1 MPPQFC
7 LGKSFANYG
16 PTGPALV
23 STDTFAD
30 PDDIAL
36 WCEVAGERMQAA
48 RTTELIFSIPTLVA
62 YLSSICPLYPGDLI
76 FTGTPS
82 GVGMARGRYLAPG
95 ETISLGRRRHR
106 RAPQHMPSRCGAAS
120 GVRDMSDHTALRV
133 ERRGRVVILENQ
145 DPPRNR
151 MTFEYMDELERA
163 VIALRDDRDARA
175 VVITAAGD
183 EHFSVGMDLKQ
194 LMSGAPARG
203 GFEAVLDQRLRVLS
217 LIEQLD
223 KPVIATMFGY
233 CLGGGLELPLAC
245 HFRLAATEGAR
256 IGLPELDLGTVP
268 AWGGTA
274 RLTRTVGRA
283 HSLDMILRA
292 KKIDGPTALAI
303 GLVHE
308 LHPIAELKAKA
319 VELAEELA
327 AQPPIAVAGVLRAVV
342 GAEHLPLENAL
353 RIERDAVRRCSS
365 SADQIEGM
373 TAFLEKRRP
382 NFEGR

>member
-1 MPPQFC
+1 M
-7 LGKSFANYG
+7 N
-16 PTGPALV
+16 
-23 STDTFAD
+23 D
-30 PDDIAL
+30 
-36 WCEVAGERMQAA
+36 
-48 RTTELIFSIPTLVA
+48 
-62 YLSSICPLYPGDLI
+62 
-76 FTGTPS
+76 
-82 GVGMARGRYLAPG
+82 
-95 ETISLGRRRHR
+95 
-106 RAPQHMPSRCGAAS
+106 
-120 GVRDMSDHTALRV
+120 TALGI

-151 MTFEYMDELERA
+151 MSFEYMDELERA
-163 VIALRDDRDARA
+163 VIALRDDREVRA

-194 LMSGAPARG
+194 LMSGAKARG
-203 GFEAVLDQRLRVLS
+203 GFEAVLDQRQRVLAS
-217 LIEQLD
+217 IEQLD

-283 HSLDMILRA
+283 NALDLILRA

-308 LHPIAELKAKA
+308 VHPIGELKARA
-319 VELAEELA
+319 IDLAEELA
-327 AQPPIAVAGVLRAVV
+327 AQPPIAVAGVLRSVV
-342 GAEHLPLENAL
+342 GAEHLPLDDAL
-353 RIERDAVRRCSS
+353 RIEREAVRRCSA
-365 SADQIEGM
+365 SADQLEGM

>member
-1 MPPQFC
+1 
-7 LGKSFANYG
+7 
-16 PTGPALV
+16 V
-23 STDTFAD
+23 
-30 PDDIAL
+30 
-36 WCEVAGERMQAA
+36 
-48 RTTELIFSIPTLVA
+48 
-62 YLSSICPLYPGDLI
+62 
-76 FTGTPS
+76 
-82 GVGMARGRYLAPG
+82 
-95 ETISLGRRRHR
+95 
-106 RAPQHMPSRCGAAS
+106 
-120 GVRDMSDHTALRV
+120 DHEGTALRI
-133 ERRGRVVILENQ
+133 ERRGGVVILENQ

-151 MTFEYMDELERA
+151 MTFEFMDELERA

-175 VVITAAGD
+175 VVVTASGT

-194 LMSGAPARG
+194 LMSGAQARG
-203 GFEAVLDQRLRVLS
+203 GFEAVLDQRLRVLTM
-217 LIEQLD
+217 IEQLD

-283 HSLDMILRA
+283 HALDMILRA

-308 LHPIAELKAKA
+308 LYPVAELKVRA

-327 AQPPIAVAGVLRAVV
+327 AQPPLAVAGVLRAVV
-342 GAEHLPLENAL
+342 GAEHLPLEDAL
-353 RIERDAVRRCSS
+353 RVERDAVRRCSS

-373 TAFLEKRRP
+373 RAFLEKRRP
-382 NFEGR
+382 RFEGA

>member
-1 MPPQFC
+1 M
-7 LGKSFANYG
+7 
-16 PTGPALV
+16 TGSALN
-23 STDTFAD
+23 
-30 PDDIAL
+30 I
-36 WCEVAGERMQAA
+36 
-48 RTTELIFSIPTLVA
+48 
-62 YLSSICPLYPGDLI
+62 
-76 FTGTPS
+76 
-82 GVGMARGRYLAPG
+82 
-95 ETISLGRRRHR
+95 
-106 RAPQHMPSRCGAAS
+106 
-120 GVRDMSDHTALRV
+120 

-151 MTFEYMDELERA
+151 MTFEYMDELEQA
-163 VIALRDDRDARA
+163 MLALRDDREARA

-194 LMSGAPARG
+194 LMSGAAARG
-203 GFEAVLDQRLRVLS
+203 GFEAVLDQRLRVLA
-217 LIEQLD
+217 LIENLD

-245 HFRLAATEGAR
+245 HFRFAATEGAR

-283 HSLDMILRA
+283 HALDMILRA

-308 LHPIAELKAKA
+308 LHPVTELKAKA

-327 AQPPIAVAGVLRAVV
+327 AQPPIAVAGALRAVV
-342 GAEHLPLENAL
+342 GAEHLPLADAL
-353 RIERDAVRRCSS
+353 RIERDAVQRCSAT
-365 SADQIEGM
+365 ADQVEGM
-373 TAFLEKRRP
+373 MAFIEKRPP
-382 NFEGR
+382 NFQGR